1 MLPGNH
7 DNKRGVSNDLFN
19 EYFGPE
25 RYEGTPWYGG
35 SIAPGDNSANFS
47 TFERDG
53 AKFLM
58 LSLPYA
64 YGEAEMVWAEGIV
77 TSHPDFNVIISTHEH
92 VMPKTLEESAHRSSN
107 SRWVSHGA
115 ELWERVIAPNPN
127 VVIVLSGH
135 FHGLGQLVTENAG
148 GIEGHTV
155 VELLADY
162 QEFRTHTGERATGF
176 FRMLQFDLD
185 QGAIAVDTRSMR
197 LDAAVFSRL
206 RLPPVPA
213 RQRARDHAVQRAAVE
228 HRRDRAPAPVRRGG
242 RRVHGVRDAAAS
254 KGRGDGWRA
263 RLASGPRGPIDSGE
277 LVRHDRIPPMPRPTL
292 RLASAALMVAGL
304 SLVAAPLAA
313 AAHTGNL
320 YTWAYS
326 EDSNAFG
333 MTKISQTDAALTP
346 LAPAPFEKYVS
357 GADICNEASWAIAD
371 FDGGAIDSFA
381 LTWNHDTGALGALVE
396 LSVDLADFPDADQVL
411 IRDVWAADSLADCS
425 KLIYA
430 RYAVTVNETTTTPL
444 YVAYVDVTTGLT
456 TPIVQLPEL
465 SDESFIDWEGIA
477 TDPLTGYTHLFA
489 DYQGNVNFSFLD
501 IADQEVSELQQLDGV
516 TDEFESSHAA
526 DRG

>member
-7 DNKRGVSNDLFN
+7 DNKRGVTNDLFN

-25 RYEGTPWYGG
+25 RYEGTEWYGG

-64 YGEAEMVWAEGIV
+64 YGEREMVWAEEIV
-77 TSHPDFNVIISTHEH
+77 TSHPDYNVIISTHEH

-115 ELWERVIAPNPN
+115 ELWERVIAPNRN

-197 LDAAVFSRL
+197 LDATISAEYDYRQF
-206 RLPPVPA
+206 LP
-213 RQRARDHAVQRAAVE
+213 DN
-228 HRRDRAPAPVRRGG
+228 G
-242 RRVHGVRDAAAS
+242 
-254 KGRGDGWRA
+254 
-263 RLASGPRGPIDSGE
+263 LA
-277 LVRHDRIPPMPRPTL
+277 
-292 RLASAALMVAGL
+292 
-304 SLVAAPLAA
+304 
-313 AAHTGNL
+313 
-320 YTWAYS
+320 
-326 EDSNAFG
+326 
-333 MTKISQTDAALTP
+333 
-346 LAPAPFEKYVS
+346 
-357 GADICNEASWAIAD
+357 
-371 FDGGAIDSFA
+371 
-381 LTWNHDTGALGALVE
+381 
-396 LSVDLADFPDADQVL
+396 
-411 IRDVWAADSLADCS
+411 
-425 KLIYA
+425 
-430 RYAVTVNETTTTPL
+430 TTPSNVRPWNIVETGL
-444 YVAYVDVTTGLT
+444 QNRYGAEDDEFTAYVTLQHPKFVTTESVLVSDSV
-456 TPIVQLPEL
+456 PIQ
-465 SDESFIDWEGIA
+465 
-477 TDPLTGYTHLFA
+477 
-489 DYQGNVNFSFLD
+489 
-501 IADQEVSELQQLDGV
+501 
-516 TDEFESSHAA
+516 
-526 DRG
+526 